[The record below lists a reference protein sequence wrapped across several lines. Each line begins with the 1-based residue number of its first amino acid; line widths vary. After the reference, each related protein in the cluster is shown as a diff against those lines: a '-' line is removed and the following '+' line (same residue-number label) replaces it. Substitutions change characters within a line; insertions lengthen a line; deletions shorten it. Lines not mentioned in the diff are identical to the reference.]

1 MIHPLDFAGLKRKN
15 PVCAPASSSAS
26 RGFVISTCSKPSAT
40 RMATFLPS
48 SFRAI
53 NIPPVDVDCFGREID
68 RTKCYEAQRTIGC
81 KARGISAFAFGR
93 DAVCLRGNFKLFD
106 LLLNF

>member
-1 MIHPLDFAGLKRKN
+1 
-15 PVCAPASSSAS
+15 
-26 RGFVISTCSKPSAT
+26 
-40 RMATFLPS
+40 MATFLPS

-53 NIPPVDVDCFGREID
+53 NIPPVDVGCLGREID

-93 DAVCLRGNFKLFD
+93 DAVCLRGNFELFD
-106 LLLNF
+106 LLLNFVGESRRACAIYDAMVKRER